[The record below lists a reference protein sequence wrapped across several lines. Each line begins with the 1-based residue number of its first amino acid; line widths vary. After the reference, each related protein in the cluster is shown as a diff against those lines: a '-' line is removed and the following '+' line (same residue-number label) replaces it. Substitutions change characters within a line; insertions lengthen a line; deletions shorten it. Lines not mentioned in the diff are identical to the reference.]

1 MPPSISDTELEVARL
16 AAIVS
21 SSDDAIISK
30 TLDGVITSWNAA
42 ATHILGYQPDEIIG
56 QPITRI
62 IPPHLQSEE
71 EMIIG
76 KVRRGE
82 RTEHFDTLRLRK
94 DGTLVPLSI
103 TVSPVRDAAG
113 RIVGAS
119 KVARDITERRKHEQ
133 QQRTQFDELNHRVK
147 NILATVQALASQSLR
162 GKLTVP
168 EARSILLGRLKAL
181 SKSHD
186 QLSHNAWRSAP
197 LEAVV
202 EQTLRPFGNR
212 IACSGPA
219 VQLNSQEAVSWGMV
233 VHELATNAAK
243 YGALSQPAGH
253 VQASWKLSDQRDLE
267 FDWMETGGPATVAPA
282 RKGFGTTFI
291 ERAVD
296 QALGGLAQFDYRP
309 GGLQVHLMARLS

>member
-1 MPPSISDTELEVARL
+1 MPASSNDTELQAARL

-42 ATHILGYQPDEIIG
+42 ATHILGHEPDEIIG

-62 IPPHLQSEE
+62 IPAHLQAEE
-71 EMIIG
+71 DMIIG

-82 RTEHFDTLRLRK
+82 RTEHFDTQRLRK

-133 QQRTQFDELNHRVK
+133 LQRMQLDELNHRVK
-147 NILATVQALASQSLR
+147 NILATVQALAAQSLR
-162 GKLTVP
+162 GERTVP
-168 EARSILLGRLKAL
+168 EARSILLGRLRAL
-181 SKSHD
+181 SESHG
-186 QLSHNAWRSAP
+186 QLSHNAWRSVP
-197 LEAVV
+197 LQVLM
-202 EQTLRPFGNR
+202 EQILRPFGNR
-212 IACSGPA
+212 VACSGPA

-233 VHELATNAAK
+233 VHELATNAAR

-267 FDWMETGGPATVAPA
+267 FAWMESGGPPTVAPA
-282 RKGFGTTFI
+282 RKGFGTIFI

-296 QALGGLAQFDYRP
+296 GALGGLAQFDYRP
-309 GGLQVHLMARLS
+309 GGLQVRLMARLG